1 LYIYPNPKEEL
12 DEELERQ
19 RKEVGVGMSLQ
30 FHGSSVTASVTAFTI
45 IIEFNFSA
53 HHLISAAVVCG
64 SQLVG
69 KI

>member
-30 FHGSSVTASVTAFTI
+30 FHGSSVTASALPSTSNSTSQPI
-45 IIEFNFSA
+45 ISSRRQWF
-53 HHLISAAVVCG
+53 
-64 SQLVG
+64 VG
-69 KI
+69 VN